1 MGRRE
6 DRRIKKLKG
15 EAVRSQ
21 NSSVDMSKLLTP
33 FTMGDTRYIP
43 VHVDA
48 EKKPVGPLSSM
59 PDLDDEPGGLTPE
72 QFSKITHELSDKELN
87 RIIYQNARMAVEDGV
102 MPEWPEDD
110 FGILLFP

>member
-48 EKKPVGPLSSM
+48 EKKTVGLRRSRY
-59 PDLDDEPGGLTPE
+59 PDLLRKHVDP
-72 QFSKITHELSDKELN
+72 KI
-87 RIIYQNARMAVEDGV
+87 QVETK
-102 MPEWPEDD
+102 
-110 FGILLFP
+110 L